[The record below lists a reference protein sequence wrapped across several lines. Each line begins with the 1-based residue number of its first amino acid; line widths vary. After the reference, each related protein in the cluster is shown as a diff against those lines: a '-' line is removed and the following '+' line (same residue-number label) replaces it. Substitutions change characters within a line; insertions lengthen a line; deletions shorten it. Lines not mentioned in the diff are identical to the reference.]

1 MVYSGPPSTSHPVV
15 ISWLFSHA
23 WKQAFYPGVSWNHP
37 SGPRK
42 ARCVIYLL
50 LTPVLSQQVKEMRGG
65 PSSFSPHDLYFVYF
79 VFWETRNNICHFLS
93 EHCKSFPDCTTC
105 CQLDHWSKRLCLVPV
120 WLPAVFRQQSPVVLS
135 ITHSDSTSD
144 AIQADLSELQ
154 SHCYHC

>member
-1 MVYSGPPSTSHPVV
+1 MFWSVRMAYNAPPSTSHLVV

-50 LTPVLSQQVKEMRGG
+50 LTPVLTQQVKEVRGG
-65 PSSFSPHDLYFVYF
+65 PSFSLMIYILCILYFEKQVIKAVIF
-79 VFWETRNNICHFLS
+79 
-93 EHCKSFPDCTTC
+93 
-105 CQLDHWSKRLCLVPV
+105 CQSTVNPGLCLVPV
-120 WLPAVFRQQSPVVLS
+120 WFPAVFRQQSPVVLS

-154 SHCYHC
+154 SHYYHC